1 MRIFDPSLTR
11 MDPSTDEEYV
21 ELLRLVREGKNASH
35 ISKESKAYGFRRIMD
50 LLCIETYNGEDV
62 LVYDGCRLVVP
73 KQKREA
79 ILALLHAGHSGIAKT
94 YKTAIQLYYWPN
106 MKADIEHSVANCS
119 ACQASR
125 QSNPRPKLDT
135 VQLPGEAKQPML
147 HTACDLFSATGKQWL
162 ALIDRFSGFG
172 WTAACL
178 LYTSPS
184 HETGQKSR
192 MPSSA

>member
-21 ELLRLVREGKNASH
+21 ELLRLIREGKNASH

-50 LLCIETYNGEDV
+50 LLCIETYNGEEV

-94 YKTAIQLYYWPN
+94 YKTATQLYYWPN
-106 MKADIEHSVANCS
+106 MKADIEQSVSNCS
-119 ACQASR
+119 ACQSSR

-147 HTACDLFSATGKQWL
+147 HLS
-162 ALIDRFSGFG
+162 LI
-172 WTAACL
+172 
-178 LYTSPS
+178 
-184 HETGQKSR
+184 HI
-192 MPSSA
+192 

>member
-1 MRIFDPSLTR
+1 MRMREKVTSYNFTVIWTPGKDHHIADALSRAPVFGPCETKFDTEQLEQCMRIFDPTLTR

-21 ELLRLVREGKNASH
+21 ELLRLIREGKNASH
-35 ISKESKAYGFRRIMD
+35 ISKNSKAYGFRRILD

-73 KQKREA
+73 KPKRAA

-106 MKADIEHSVANCS
+106 MKTDIEHSVANCS

-135 VQLPGEAKQPML
+135 V
-147 HTACDLFSATGKQWL
+147 
-162 ALIDRFSGFG
+162 
-172 WTAACL
+172 
-178 LYTSPS
+178 
-184 HETGQKSR
+184 
-192 MPSSA
+192 

>member
-1 MRIFDPSLTR
+1 MRIFDPTLTR

-35 ISKESKAYGFRRIMD
+35 ISKNSKAYGFRRILD

-62 LVYDGCRLVVP
+62 LVYDVVP
-73 KQKREA
+73 KPKREA

-106 MKADIEHSVANCS
+106 MKSDIEHSVANCS

-147 HTACDLFSATGKQWL
+147 HT
-162 ALIDRFSGFG
+162 
-172 WTAACL
+172 CL

-184 HETGQKSR
+184 PRDRQKSR

>member
-1 MRIFDPSLTR
+1 

-21 ELLRLVREGKNASH
+21 ELLRLIREGKNASH

-106 MKADIEHSVANCS
+106 MKSDIEHSVANCS

-125 QSNPRPKLDT
+125 HSNPRPNWT
-135 VQLPGEAKQPML
+135 RFNYQAKQNSRCCTRHAISSPQL
-147 HTACDLFSATGKQWL
+147 ANNGWL
-162 ALIDRFSGFG
+162 S
-172 WTAACL
+172 
-178 LYTSPS
+178 
-184 HETGQKSR
+184 
-192 MPSSA
+192 